1 MRGSANRPVLI
12 GRINLWWYTVALV
25 PLLALGWLAVGN
37 IVPAIFLPIVLF
49 LFVFWLSSFVFA
61 VVGKL
66 RGPRPEPRQ

>member
-12 GRINLWWYTVALV
+12 RKINLWWYAVALV
-25 PLLALGWLAVGN
+25 PLLALGWLAATN

-61 VVGKL
+61 VFGKL
-66 RGPRPEPRQ
+66 RAPRPESRQ